1 MFLHTGSGRYSPI
14 FYSINFILLN
24 SLFSFLIQLGNP
36 FHIWCSV
43 EIQFFSSKSELV
55 FPNPHFPLIYDVTTN
70 ECKVSIQ
77 REIFLN
83 AVQFHQVFSLISVQN
98 CTIFIAMVL
107 QYVFNPPIWILFLKT
122 DLKENLIFPDKL
134 QKNVLHF
141 SKNSVI
147 VLIGIAL
154 SLLVNLRKTRFS
166 TTLNHAIWNHSISL
180 WLIKIFLYDL

>member
-1 MFLHTGSGRYSPI
+1 MFHHTRSEGYSPI

-43 EIQFFSSKSELV
+43 EIQFFSSKSEFV
-55 FPNPHFPLIYDVTTN
+55 FPNPHFPLVYDVNTN
-70 ECKVSIQ
+70 ECKVSIY

-83 AVQFHQVFSLISVQN
+83 AIQFHQVFPLISVQN
-98 CTIFIAMVL
+98 RTIFIAMVL
-107 QYVFNPPIWILFLKT
+107 QYVLNPPIWIFFLKT
-122 DLKENLIFPDKL
+122 ELKENFIFPDKL

-147 VLIGIAL
+147 VLIAL
-154 SLLVNLRKTRFS
+154 SLLVNLGKIRFS
-166 TTLNHAIWNHSISL
+166 TTLNHPIWNHTISL
-180 WLIKIFLYDL
+180 WLIKIFIYDL